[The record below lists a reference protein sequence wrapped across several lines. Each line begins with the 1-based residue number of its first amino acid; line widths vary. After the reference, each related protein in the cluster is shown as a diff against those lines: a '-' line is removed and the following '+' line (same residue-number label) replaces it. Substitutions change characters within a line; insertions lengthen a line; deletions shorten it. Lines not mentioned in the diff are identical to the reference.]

1 MGERKIIPVCD
12 WPAADRL
19 LWEGGIRPPLFLD
32 EASVAA
38 RWREKTIAGTA
49 ACYGRWLAYLRDQG
63 LLDAGVNPE
72 VRFTRKRVLDYVCEL
87 QHVNRPATVLHRIIG
102 LERAFAVLVPS
113 MDRSTLRIV
122 SNNLAADYSPP
133 SKREKIYE
141 SAVLANVGC
150 NLMEA
155 SMRAF
160 RSRARYRHAIYRDG
174 LQIALLAMRPLRLK
188 NFASIQ
194 IGTNLRRQGRAWRL
208 AFDGLETKNHKNI
221 DVEFPN
227 DLVNYLDHYL
237 EIIRPRLC
245 GRRYAGDAMWI
256 SLQAQQ
262 QHEASLRYQI
272 KQRTREALG
281 MAITPHLFRDCAAT
295 SLAIHNPEEV
305 QIAHHV
311 LGNSYTEMEST
322 YNQARMIDAA
332 VHYHATLGARR
343 MRFSDLVS

>member
-1 MGERKIIPVCD
+1 MGERKIIPVYD

-19 LWEGGIRPPLFLD
+19 LWGSGIRPPLFLD

-38 RWREKTIAGTA
+38 HWREKTIAATA

-63 LLDAGVNPE
+63 LLDAEGSPE
-72 VRFTRKRVLDYVCEL
+72 VRLTRKRLLDYVCEL
-87 QHVNRPATVLHRIIG
+87 QHGNRPATVLHRIIG

-133 SKREKIYE
+133 SKRAKIFE
-141 SAVLANVGC
+141 SAVLANIGC
-150 NLMEA
+150 SLMDA

-160 RSRARYRHAIYRDG
+160 QRYRHAIYRDG

-194 IGTNLRRQGRAWRL
+194 IGTNLCRQGRDWRL
-208 AFDGLETKNHKNI
+208 AFEGLETKNHKNI
-221 DVEFPN
+221 DVEFPS
-227 DLVNYLDHYL
+227 DLVKYLEHYL
-237 EIIRPRLC
+237 EVIRPSLC

-256 SLQAQQ
+256 SLQARQ

-311 LGNSYTEMEST
+311 LGNRYTEMEST

-343 MRFSDLVS
+343 MRFSDVVS